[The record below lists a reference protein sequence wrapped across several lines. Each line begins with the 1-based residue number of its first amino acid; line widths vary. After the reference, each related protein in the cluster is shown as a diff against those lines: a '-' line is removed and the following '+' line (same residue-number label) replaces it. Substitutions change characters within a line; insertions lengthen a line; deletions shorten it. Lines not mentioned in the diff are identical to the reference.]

1 MKQHEVIFRMI
12 LIALLFLFL
21 RPVPVGAAPREV
33 TLFPASAQ
41 VVEAARLKVVPEGN
55 LKKAVFT
62 LPAQTDPESLVT
74 RVEHGARLWI
84 MDQTWRRIDRL
95 DDDRIK
101 DLRKKIEAL
110 KGERNQIQSA
120 IRAIETQIQ
129 FWQMQTKA
137 KVKTTAEAGNF
148 STVIGKNVKKAY
160 EDKLAREPELEK
172 LTGRIKEL
180 EEELNRTAGRK
191 DTIWEVTLLLTGS
204 PTVSDIPVTYTYNLS
219 GCGWAPLYRL
229 EANPRD
235 NQVLF
240 TWEAEIWQ
248 GSGRDWSQVAVNL
261 ATLQPATS
269 IAPQDLPPWVIRPR
283 PVATYRRTSQK
294 YAPVETPTV
303 FQEAADDA
311 KGAPDAA
318 SASAPREAR
327 QSTYSL
333 WELGKITL
341 PAGVRQRVKV
351 QDDPWPADFVH
362 LIRPGLSGKA
372 FVRASLNFSEAREIP
387 SGMAIFMIDGA
398 ILGKRR
404 FAFAG
409 KEDSISFGEDP
420 FVSAKV
426 ELLTKQS
433 GEKTFLADK
442 QTYKWEWRTDIENR
456 RSTSVRLRI
465 EEPAPK
471 SRDERIKISVNN
483 HPAVSEEKDAVWIWN
498 LELPAGQTKS
508 IRTTVNME
516 APKEMDIDLG
526 WRK

>member
-1 MKQHEVIFRMI
+1 MKQHTSAFAMVIF
-12 LIALLFLFL
+12 AVLFLC
-21 RPVPVGAAPREV
+21 PVPGLAAPREV

-41 VVEAARLKVVPEGN
+41 VVEALRLKVVLEGD

-62 LPAQTDPESLVT
+62 LPAQADPESLVT
-74 RVEHGARLWI
+74 RVDQGVKLRI

-101 DLRKKIEAL
+101 DLKKKIETV
-110 KGERNQIQSA
+110 KSERNQMQSA
-120 IRAIETQIQ
+120 IRAVETQIQ

-137 KVKTTAEAGNF
+137 KVKATAEAANF
-148 STVIGKNVKKAY
+148 STIIGKNVKKAF
-160 EDKLAREPELEK
+160 EEK
-172 LTGRIKEL
+172 LLRDTEMEKLSRKIKEL
-180 EEELNRTAGRK
+180 EDELNQTAGRK
-191 DTIWEVTLLLTGS
+191 DTVWEVTLLLAGAQAAT
-204 PTVSDIPVTYTYNLS
+204 DIPVTYSYSLS
-219 GCGWAPLYRL
+219 GCGWSPLYRI
-229 EANPRD
+229 EAIPRN

-248 GSGRDWSQVAVNL
+248 SSGRDWNQVVMNL
-261 ATLQPATS
+261 ATIQPAMS
-269 IAPQDLPPWVIRPR
+269 ISPQELPPWIVRPR
-283 PVATYRRTSQK
+283 PVATPKRTSSK
-294 YAPVETPTV
+294 KAATETLTAL
-303 FQEAADDA
+303 QEAADEA

-318 SASAPREAR
+318 SAFAPREDR
-327 QSTYSL
+327 QSTYSI
-333 WELGKITL
+333 WELGKATL
-341 PAGVRQRVKV
+341 PAGVRRRVKV
-351 QDDPWPADFVH
+351 QDEPWTADFVH

-372 FVRASLNFSEAREIP
+372 FVQAFLSFSEARDIP
-387 SGMAIFMIDGA
+387 PGMAIFMIDGA

-442 QTYKWEWRTDIENR
+442 QTYTWEWRTDIENR
-456 RSTSVRLRI
+456 RNTAVKLRI
-465 EEPAPK
+465 EEPSPQ
-471 SRDERIKISVNN
+471 SRDERIRLTVKNDPS
-483 HPAVSEEKDAVWIWN
+483 ASEERNAVWIWN
-498 LELPAGQTKS
+498 LDLPAGQTKS
-508 IRTTVNME
+508 IRTTVSLE